1 MFRFLGKRGQEEA
14 PFELLI
20 AVIIMGFVLFI
31 GLKAMTTLDEQR
43 CSQQTEQKL
52 EDLKTK
58 LEIVINQKSPQFLDF
73 RADCSAPE
81 DEKIDIVY
89 SEEPEVCAD
98 YCSSGASICRLLE
111 YSNSKKGV
119 YFKKCLNIN
128 PNTVFGSVLSS
139 PGSSGCPDLGSE
151 KKILLREF
159 GGIVPRGVLY
169 FNNEETSASFPTVC
183 VYCRENSGSCAG

>member
-1 MFRFLGKRGQEEA
+1 MFHFLGRKGQEEA

-73 RADCSAPE
+73 RADCYDPK
-81 DEKIDIVY
+81 DETIKISY
-89 SEEPEVCAD
+89 SERPQVCAD

-128 PNTVFGSVLSS
+128 PNTVFSS
-139 PGSSGCPDLGSE
+139 PDCPDLQASE
-151 KKILLREF
+151 KKILLEEF
-159 GGIVPRGVLY
+159 VDIVPRGVIY
-169 FNNEETSASFPTVC
+169 FNNKETSASFPTVC
-183 VYCRENSGSCAG
+183 AYCREDSGSCAG